1 MSIPAHQRPGTCTT
15 DPLALRLLLVED
27 EPVQRRAL
35 ERRLRKAGFLVDT
48 AQNGDEALDRVLQGQ
63 YQILIT
69 DWDMPGMDGAT
80 LCRRVRE
87 ANLSGYLYILL
98 LTGHDSAADI
108 VVGLEA
114 GADDYIR
121 KPANEAELLARLK
134 AGRRI
139 VELTRQVQLLS
150 VTDSLV
156 GTYNRR
162 YLTDQLA
169 LEIERARRY
178 GRPLAV
184 LIADLDHFKR
194 INDDHGHLTGDE
206 VLQGFADRVRT
217 SIRQNDWIARYG
229 GEEFVVVLPDT
240 NLAAAVATAEKI
252 RLRCASA
259 QMATTIG
266 ALVVTASFGVAAL
279 ECLSVT
285 ETATV
290 ATLLHRADVAL
301 YRSKNAG
308 RNRVT
313 AVEVAG
319 VVDL

>member
-1 MSIPAHQRPGTCTT
+1 LS
-15 DPLALRLLLVED
+15 DPQPLRLLLVED
-27 EPVQRRAL
+27 EPIQRRVL
-35 ERRLRKAGFLVDT
+35 QRQLRNAGYLVET
-48 AQNGDEALDRVLQGQ
+48 AQNGDEALAK
-63 YQILIT
+63 ILADPCSILLT

-162 YLTDQLA
+162 YLTDQLG

-206 VLQGFADRVRT
+206 VLQGFAECVRT

-259 QMATTIG
+259 QMETTKG

-279 ECLSVT
+279 ECLPVT